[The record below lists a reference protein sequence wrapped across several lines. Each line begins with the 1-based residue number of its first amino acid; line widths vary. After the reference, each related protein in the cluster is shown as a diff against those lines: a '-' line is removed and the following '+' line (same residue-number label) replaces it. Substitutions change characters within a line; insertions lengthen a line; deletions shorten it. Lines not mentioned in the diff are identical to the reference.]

1 MSTTE
6 TGLFSDLGISE
17 NFLAVLNQKGFT
29 IPTPIQHQVIPGAL
43 EGKDVIGIAQTGTGK
58 TLAFGIPM
66 IQRLG
71 TVKGK
76 GLILAPTREL
86 AIQIETE
93 LLKVA
98 APLGLKTAV
107 LIGGTS
113 QAPQVRALK
122 RKPHIVIATPGRLV
136 DLMEQKHINLG
147 DVGVIALDEADRMLD
162 VGFLP
167 QLKKVFGQ
175 VPAERQTLLFSATMP
190 KEISSLA
197 AKYMKMPLRI
207 EIAPQGT
214 SAARV
219 EQEIFIIRKPDKM
232 RLLDHILSENK
243 GKTILIFSRTKH
255 GAKKIARDIRFMGH
269 TADEIH
275 SNRSQNQ
282 RQKALEGFKKGKVSV
297 LVATDIAARG
307 IDVQDISLVI
317 NFDLPDGIEDYVH
330 RIGRTGRAGR
340 SGKAISFATPSQ
352 KADIKK
358 IERLIRKALPV
369 LGLPELPA
377 HRVKP
382 PEADSRKD
390 FGGGR
395 GRGGRSGGSY
405 RGGNSGGGR
414 SGGSYRGKSSSGR
427 SSGGYSRNTG
437 SGGRPASSTRT
448 SSTGGSQHPRS
459 RGKGGNANRR
469 RTVV

>member
-1 MSTTE
+1 MTTQQD

-17 NFLAVLNQKGFT
+17 NFLAVLTKKGFT
-29 IPTPIQHQVIPGAL
+29 KPTPIQHQVIPGAL
-43 EGKDVIGIAQTGTGK
+43 EGKDVVGIAQTGTGK

-98 APLGLKTAV
+98 GPLGLKTAV

-113 QAPQVRALK
+113 QNPQIRALK

-136 DLMEQKHINLG
+136 DLMEQKHISLSN
-147 DVGVIALDEADRMLD
+147 VSVIALDEADRMLD
-162 VGFLP
+162 VGFMP
-167 QLKKVFGQ
+167 QLKKVFAQ
-175 VPAERQTLLFSATMP
+175 VPKDRQTLLFSATMP

-197 AKYMKMPLRI
+197 AKYMQLPLRI

-214 SAARV
+214 AAKKV
-219 EQEIFIIRKPDKM
+219 EQEMFVIRKPDKM
-232 RLLDHILSENK
+232 RLLDHILKEYKNE
-243 GKTILIFSRTKH
+243 TTLIFSRTKH
-255 GAKKIARDIRFMGH
+255 GAKKIARDIRRMGH

-282 RQKALEGFKKGKVSV
+282 RQKALKGFRDGKIRV

-307 IDVQDISLVI
+307 IDVKQVSLVI
-317 NFDLPDGIEDYVH
+317 NFDLPDSTEDYVH

-352 KADIKK
+352 KADIRK
-358 IERLIRKALPV
+358 IERLIRKALPII
-369 LGLPELPA
+369 GLPELPP

-382 PEADSRKD
+382 PQPDSRKN
-390 FGGGR
+390 FGGRAGGR
-395 GRGGRSGGSY
+395 GRSGGS
-405 RGGNSGGGR
+405 RGRHTGGR
-414 SGGSYRGKSSSGR
+414 SRSGVGQGGRRGGR
-427 SSGGYSRNTG
+427 SATRSRSG
-437 SGGRPASSTRT
+437 
-448 SSTGGSQHPRS
+448 HPRS
-459 RGKGGNANRR
+459 RGKGGHANRR
-469 RTVV
+469 RNTS

>member
-1 MSTTE
+1 MTKHD
-6 TGLFSDLGISE
+6 TGQFSDLGISE
-17 NFLAVLNQKGFT
+17 NFLAVLTKKGFT
-29 IPTPIQHQVIPGAL
+29 NPTPIQHQVIPGAL

-71 TVKGK
+71 TVKGR

-98 APLGLKTAV
+98 GPLGLRTAV

-113 QAPQVRALK
+113 QNPQVRALK

-136 DLMEQKHINLG
+136 DLMEQKHISLSN
-147 DVGVIALDEADRMLD
+147 VSVIALDEADRMLD
-162 VGFLP
+162 VGFMP
-167 QLKKVFGQ
+167 QLKKVFAQ
-175 VPAERQTLLFSATMP
+175 VPEKRQTLLFSATMP
-190 KEISSLA
+190 KEISKLA
-197 AKYMKMPLRI
+197 AKYMKIPLRI

-214 SAARV
+214 AAKKV
-219 EQEIFIIRKPDKM
+219 EQEIFVVRKPDKM
-232 RLLDHILSENK
+232 RLLDHILSEYKNE
-243 GKTILIFSRTKH
+243 TTLIFSRTKH
-255 GAKKIARDIRFMGH
+255 GAKKIARDIRYMGH

-282 RQKALEGFKKGKVSV
+282 RQKALKGFRDGKIRV

-307 IDVQDISLVI
+307 IDVKQVSLVI
-317 NFDLPDGIEDYVH
+317 NFDLPDSTEDYVH

-352 KADIKK
+352 KADVRK
-358 IERLIRKALPV
+358 IEKLIRKALPV

-377 HRVKP
+377 PRKKP
-382 PEADSRKD
+382 PQPQRQQ
-390 FGGGR
+390 GR
-395 GRGGRSGGSY
+395 GERGRSGRSGGHG
-405 RGGNSGGGR
+405 RQR
-414 SGGSYRGKSSSGR
+414 SGSRGRNR
-427 SSGGYSRNTG
+427 SQ
-437 SGGRPASSTRT
+437 
-448 SSTGGSQHPRS
+448 GGSPRHPRS
-459 RGKGGNANRR
+459 RGKGGHANRR
-469 RTVV
+469 RRSA